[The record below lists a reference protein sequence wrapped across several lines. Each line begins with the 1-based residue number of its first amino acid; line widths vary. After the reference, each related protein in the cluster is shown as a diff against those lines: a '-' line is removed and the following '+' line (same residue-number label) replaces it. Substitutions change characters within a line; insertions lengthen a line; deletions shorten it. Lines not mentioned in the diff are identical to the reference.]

1 MWRNLLPSD
10 NFRRLFY
17 FLSFKPTSF
26 VQWVV
31 EEENFSENRTTSAS
45 HVRWVVKEKS
55 FRFLRPNRH
64 LVSVGYWRE
73 KSFRTFWPNTI
84 FVKGVLEKNFQKFL
98 AKQPISLQW
107 ILGEKS
113 FRFFWPNGDFC
124 PVGTEE
130 RKLQNLSFKTG
141 KTLQWVVERR
151 NFRKPSVLALRWGY
165 QMRERNFSSK
175 TLDQNGPSWPVGS
188 EGKIFLRK
196 SGPLGRFSSS
206 GYWGRDE
213 ALRKGWLQ
221 ICTKSCHRN

>member
-1 MWRNLLPSD
+1 MS
-10 NFRRLFY
+10 
-17 FLSFKPTSF
+17 
-26 VQWVV
+26 VGQW
-31 EEENFSENRTTSAS
+31 EEKKFPEKRTTSAS

-151 NFRKPSVLALRWGY
+151 NFRKPSVLALCRGY
-165 QMRERNFSSK
+165 QLRDENFLQKSLVK
-175 TLDQNGPSWPVGS
+175 TASHNRWEVRRDFFSEKADHLDGFPPVG
-188 EGKIFLRK
+188 I
-196 SGPLGRFSSS
+196 GR
-206 GYWGRDE
+206 
-213 ALRKGWLQ
+213 
-221 ICTKSCHRN
+221 HRIRRSIRWA

>member
-1 MWRNLLPSD
+1 MCPLGIGRKKFPE
-10 NFRRLFY
+10 
-17 FLSFKPTSF
+17 K
-26 VQWVV
+26 
-31 EEENFSENRTTSAS
+31 RTTSAS

-151 NFRKPSVLALRWGY
+151 NFRKPSVLALCRGY
-165 QMRERNFSSK
+165 QLRDENFLQKSLVK
-175 TLDQNGPSWPVGS
+175 TTSHDRWEVRRDFFSEKADHLDGFPPVGIEDGIKPS
-188 EGKIFLRK
+188 GKDDYRYVRK
-196 SGPLGRFSSS
+196 AATGIKGTRCLLPL
-206 GYWGRDE
+206 E
-213 ALRKGWLQ
+213 
-221 ICTKSCHRN
+221 I